1 MANEVQATGGA
12 GAAKGTE
19 RLGTERIGKLLLEFS
34 IPAIVS
40 MVFNSLYNVV
50 DTAFLGHAVG
60 SAGVA
65 VTTLVLPV
73 MTILMGFSMLAGQ
86 GGNALAAIQLG
97 EGRKDQVEK
106 TLGNAAALLVLFAA
120 ASAVVGT
127 VLIDPL
133 LALIAAPADLWDQTK
148 SFVQVICV
156 GFVFLSLGMGL
167 NNFLR
172 TAGKPNLALGTMVFG
187 TIMCVVLNYLFVIV
201 CGWGIPGSAYATIL
215 GQACGMVPVLGYFLF
230 SKTAPFNLRLSCC
243 KPDIRLMGKIMTLGI
258 ASFVM
263 QVAATLV
270 TVVFNQVVGVYGALD
285 AIGVESALAAI
296 GVAQK
301 ATLFAIMPLVGL
313 IMGAQPIIGYNYGAR
328 LWQRVLDTLKW
339 ASVTGVIMGTVFFV
353 LAHVIPDPVV
363 ALFGVTGDLEAFA
376 VQSLQIYTIMYPLV
390 GFQIVGSSYFQSSG
404 QPFKAAVLELTRQV
418 LFLIPLYLLL
428 PPALT
433 SALGGSSGLHG
444 RGGQRA
450 CIADGLAA
458 LVTAAFVV
466 RRGAQAARPARSLAR
481 RGASCRCGGRAGRC
495 CRAAGVA
502 DAGRREGEGH
512 GASSGRLHHA
522 RNGAYE
528 PGDRAPVAPGG
539 RRDGGLVRAGGA
551 GEP

>member
-1 MANEVQATGGA
+1 MRRGSRLYWMLSPTKTKRGA
-12 GAAKGTE
+12 GRRCGKGRIRMSERAVKRAGARKNTE

-97 EGRKDQVEK
+97 EGHRDQVEK

-120 ASAVVGT
+120 VSAVVGT

-133 LALIAAPADLWDQTK
+133 LALIATPADLWDQTK

-243 KPDIRLMGKIMTLGI
+243 KPDVRLMGKIMTLGI

-418 LFLIPLYLLL
+418 LFLIPLYLVV
-428 PPALT
+428 PWALH
-433 SALGGSSGLHG
+433 ALGGSSGLMG
-444 RGGQRA
+444 VVISVP
-450 CIADGLAA
+450 IADGLSVV
-458 LVTAAFVV
+458 VTAAFVAIEV
-466 RRGAQAARPARSLAR
+466 RKLRAKRDAAANAQAGI
-481 RGASCRCGGRAGRC
+481 GAMENGGPNGDRADALESA
-495 CRAAGVA
+495 AAGVGQLEGA
-502 DAGRREGEGH
+502 ESGVEAG
-512 GASSGRLHHA
+512 A
-522 RNGAYE
+522 RTS
-528 PGDRAPVAPGG
+528 
-539 RRDGGLVRAGGA
+539 
-551 GEP
+551 

>member
-1 MANEVQATGGA
+1 MSERAVKRA
-12 GAAKGTE
+12 GARKNTE

-187 TIMCVVLNYLFVIV
+187 TLMCVVLNYLFVIV

-301 ATLFAIMPLVGL
+301 ATLFAILPLVGL
-313 IMGAQPIIGYNYGAR
+313 IMGAQPIIGYN
-328 LWQRVLDTLKW
+328 
-339 ASVTGVIMGTVFFV
+339 
-353 LAHVIPDPVV
+353 
-363 ALFGVTGDLEAFA
+363 
-376 VQSLQIYTIMYPLV
+376 
-390 GFQIVGSSYFQSSG
+390 
-404 QPFKAAVLELTRQV
+404 
-418 LFLIPLYLLL
+418 
-428 PPALT
+428 
-433 SALGGSSGLHG
+433 
-444 RGGQRA
+444 
-450 CIADGLAA
+450 
-458 LVTAAFVV
+458 
-466 RRGAQAARPARSLAR
+466 
-481 RGASCRCGGRAGRC
+481 
-495 CRAAGVA
+495 
-502 DAGRREGEGH
+502 
-512 GASSGRLHHA
+512 
-522 RNGAYE
+522 
-528 PGDRAPVAPGG
+528 
-539 RRDGGLVRAGGA
+539 
-551 GEP
+551 